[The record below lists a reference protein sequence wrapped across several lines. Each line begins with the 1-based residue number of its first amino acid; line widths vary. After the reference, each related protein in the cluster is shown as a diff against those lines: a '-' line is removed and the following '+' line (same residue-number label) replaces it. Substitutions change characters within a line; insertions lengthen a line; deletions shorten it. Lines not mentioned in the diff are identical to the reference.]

1 MAAHYV
7 RLAVALASID
17 ALVYTPPRNIS
28 MYDAWLYVDD
38 GAFTAY
44 YLAKPANASGS
55 GAKPAWDRVMTIT
68 SDDGATWSDAGV
80 AVAKA
85 PGAKWL
91 GSGSVWRTGDAFV
104 LSYSQEGYGCAG
116 DPGGGPTGDPTWCQ
130 SLFFATAP
138 TPRGPW
144 TTTPA
149 GAFPYGEGYEIGGR
163 WDCVAALRDGD
174 GGFYG
179 YWTASPR
186 DGGCDSCGAG
196 FGYSKDG
203 VTWAARPT
211 PGPEIKGEVGGV
223 ARAGGRVVMLFD
235 AGRAFWSDAP
245 AGPFAAAALNPSFLG
260 QALGARFPR
269 IWGSDVTGGPLLAT
283 HHQMTGPD
291 CSGDGGLECPVYLG
305 LVKRA
310 TLGADGGLRATWF
323 EGNDN
328 LRGEELAR
336 VADADLDRGLWL
348 EGTLGAGGGFAV
360 GLAGG
365 GGDAAVVVLANGSFA
380 LGLTRNGAWTAPP
393 HVVDRSLAPP
403 SNATWRALV
412 RNSAT
417 GFGMLEAYVGGVLAL
432 PWTLPGPA
440 APRAAPVGAATL
452 DRAYELRTY

>member
-138 TPRGPW
+138 TPLALDDDAAAPS
-144 TTTPA
+144 
-149 GAFPYGEGYEIGGR
+149 YGEGYEIGGR

-174 GGFYG
+174 GGF
-179 YWTASPR
+179 
-186 DGGCDSCGAG
+186 
-196 FGYSKDG
+196 
-203 VTWAARPT
+203 
-211 PGPEIKGEVGGV
+211 
-223 ARAGGRVVMLFD
+223 M
-235 AGRAFWSDAP
+235 
-245 AGPFAAAALNPSFLG
+245 
-260 QALGARFPR
+260 ALGARFPR

-360 GLAGG
+360 GLA
-365 GGDAAVVVLANGSFA
+365 AAA
-380 LGLTRNGAWTAPP
+380 T
-393 HVVDRSLAPP
+393 PP
-403 SNATWRALV
+403 SWPTSAASWRCPDA
-412 RNSAT
+412 
-417 GFGMLEAYVGGVLAL
+417 
-432 PWTLPGPA
+432 PGPA

-452 DRAYELRTY
+452 DRASSAPLWRSGA